1 MPKGIYKNKKGETA
15 HHFWKGNNAKPRA
28 VHRWIERW
36 KGKPNECEM
45 CGKTEGKRFEWA
57 NIDHKYRRV
66 LDDFIRMCT
75 SCHRNYDIKNNNWK
89 GGKKLSNRRRKSSR
103 RNLGH
108 IFLNTCDISD
118 WVGHHLDLNY
128 VVFIPEKLH
137 KSIYHSVTKNRNMD
151 LINDKVYEW
160 FMGYYLGKP

>member
-1 MPKGIYKNKKGETA
+1 MPKGIYKNKKGETS

-45 CGKTEGKRFEWA
+45 CGKTDGNRFEWA

-66 LDDFIRMCT
+66 LEDFIRMCT

-89 GGKKLSNRRRKSSR
+89 GGKMNQSNK
-103 RNLGH
+103 
-108 IFLNTCDISD
+108 
-118 WVGHHLDLNY
+118 
-128 VVFIPEKLH
+128 
-137 KSIYHSVTKNRNMD
+137 
-151 LINDKVYEW
+151 
-160 FMGYYLGKP
+160 